1 MNTMMRKNNNRG
13 GNNKHRSGGGNS
25 GGQRRYNNNGSS
37 SNGNRSSA
45 NDGQNLQR
53 QKHHATQQL
62 GKYSDMAR
70 NAQINGDRVDVEYYL
85 QHVDHYTRVLTDIA
99 GVEAERF
106 AHQRESQIVPGG
118 PNDPNAQQY
127 HQQQNADNGGN
138 EGETSGEHGGEQSSN
153 EASHAAEQ
161 PAEFVPNNQPRM
173 SRQRRPHFSEPIESR
188 DNGAKEANSN
198 NTEIPLPGGILPPI

>member
-1 MNTMMRKNNNRG
+1 MNNMMRKNNNRG
-13 GNNKHRSGGGNS
+13 GNKHRSGGNG
-25 GGQRRYNNNGSS
+25 GGQRRYNNNGGG
-37 SNGNRSSA
+37 GNRNNQ

-62 GKYSDMAR
+62 GKYGDLAR

-99 GVEAERF
+99 AIEAERF
-106 AHQRESQIVPGG
+106 AHSRESQIIPGG
-118 PNDPNAQQY
+118 PNDPNAQAQ
-127 HQQQNADNGGN
+127 HAENASIEGENGG
-138 EGETSGEHGGEQSSN
+138 EAGGEPSANDSGN
-153 EASHAAEQ
+153 ASDAQ
-161 PAEFVPNNQPRM
+161 GEFTPNNQPRM

-198 NTEIPLPGGILPPI
+198 TSEIPLPGGILPPI